1 MIIMTDERT
10 AVRIMNCMVDEL
22 DSLRR
27 ESNVLRKLHN
37 SLDSRD
43 QADWEL
49 LILIDSLFDEEGI
62 EGWIRATE

>member
-1 MIIMTDERT
+1 MTDERT